1 VSKSMP
7 AEQTVEFFLQ
17 LTSNHDRRD
26 CTWNETLV
34 RFHLPATALM
44 KYLVITTGDT
54 VDSGTSC
61 AISQAQK
68 GDNRGVGEPSLLF
81 ETGQELLQVVVV
93 RQRLAF
99 G

>member
-44 KYLVITTGDT
+44 KNLVITTGDT

-68 GDNRGVGEPSLLF
+68 GVSERLRLTIVASANPLSCLR
-81 ETGQELLQVVVV
+81 QV
-93 RQRLAF
+93 RNCCRWWL
-99 G
+99 